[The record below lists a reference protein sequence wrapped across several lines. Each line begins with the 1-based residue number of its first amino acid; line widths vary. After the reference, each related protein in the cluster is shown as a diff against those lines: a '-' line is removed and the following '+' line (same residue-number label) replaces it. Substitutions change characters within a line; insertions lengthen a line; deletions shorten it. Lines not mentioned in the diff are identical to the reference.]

1 MDGGGELTLFHF
13 NDNAP
18 SFEDFGK
25 DDGERR
31 WLADDLGRALGYR
44 NDASFAAVIRR
55 AINACNTAG
64 IDSLDHFERVNI
76 LDENG
81 GTVRETRLSRF
92 ACYLAAMNADSKKPQ
107 VAAAQ
112 VYFSLLVDSV
122 FEHHKEAEQVGRVA
136 RRGEISEQEK
146 SLGATAKLHGVRDYA
161 LFHNAG
167 YRGLYNMNLAELK
180 KKKAGRHLIS
190 GSLLDYMG
198 TTELA
203 ANLFRI
209 TQTDE
214 RIRNNGIHGQKNRE
228 QAHEMVGK
236 KVRKLMLELSGTAP
250 ETLPLQD
257 KITEAKK
264 HIKQAQKRLGN
275 ARPAQSND

>member
-1 MDGGGELTLFHF
+1 MDDGGELTLFHF

-25 DDGERR
+25 DDGGRR

-44 NDASFAAVIRR
+44 SSASFAAVIRR

-64 IDSLDHFERVNI
+64 IDALDHFERVNI
-76 LDENG
+76 TDENG
-81 GTVRETRLSRF
+81 DTIRETRLSRF
-92 ACYLAAMNADSKKPQ
+92 ACYLAAMNADPKKPQ

-122 FEHHKEAEQVGRVA
+122 LEHHNEAEQVGRVA
-136 RRGEISEQEK
+136 RRGEISEREK
-146 SLGATAKLHGVRDYA
+146 SLGETAHRHGVRNYA
-161 LFHNAG
+161 LFRNAG

-180 KKKAGRHLIS
+180 KKKAGDFFIS

-214 RIRNNGIHGQKNRE
+214 RIRNNGIHGQKNLE
-228 QAHEMVGK
+228 EAHEMVGR
-236 KVRKLMLELSGTAP
+236 KVRKLMLEVGGTAP
-250 ETLPLQD
+250 ESLPLQNR
-257 KITEAKK
+257 ISEAKK

-275 ARPAQSND
+275 ARPARLED

>member
-1 MDGGGELTLFHF
+1 MTLFHF

-18 SFEDFGK
+18 SFEDFGR
-25 DDGERR
+25 DNGQRR
-31 WLADDLGRALGYR
+31 WLADDLMHALGYR
-44 NDASFAAVIRR
+44 NASSFAAVIRR

-64 IDSLDHFERVNI
+64 IDALDHFERVSI
-76 LDENG
+76 TDENG

-112 VYFSLLVDSV
+112 VYFALLVESV
-122 FEHHKEAEQVGRVA
+122 LEHHKEAEQVERVA
-136 RRGEISEQEK
+136 LRGEVSEREK
-146 SLGATAKLHGVRDYA
+146 SLGATAGNHGVQDYA

-180 KKKAGRHLIS
+180 KKKTGGFLIS
-190 GSLLDYMG
+190 GTLLDYMG
-198 TTELA
+198 KTELA

-214 RIRNNGIHGQKNRE
+214 RIRKNGIYGQKNLE
-228 QAHEMVGK
+228 EAHEEVGK
-236 KVRKLMLELSGTAP
+236 RVRQAMLDISGTAP
-250 ETLPLQD
+250 ESLPLQN
-257 KITEAKK
+257 KISEAKK
-264 HIKQAQKRLGN
+264 HIKRAQKRLGN
-275 ARPAQSND
+275 ARPAKHID